1 MSSASARLKSRV
13 VDLLPAPLVF
23 RIAPVLYRR
32 QEPELAR
39 IRTFVPATR
48 TAIDIGGWLGP
59 WTRELA
65 RWCPQ
70 VHTFEP
76 QPDLAE
82 YLRRVVPANVTVH
95 EKAVA
100 DEPGVLPLVIPSAEH
115 GSRALASLDG
125 EAGPD
130 AIVHHVQ
137 VVRLDDMGFTDVGFV
152 KIDVEGHEREV
163 VEGAAALLTAHR
175 PRLLLEAEQRH
186 ISEPITDLF
195 ALVTGHDYDGWFLE
209 AGRWRPLEE
218 FDVERHQLAHL
229 DDVNRRDYIN
239 NFLFLP
245 GDDGGRAPDQLS

>member
-1 MSSASARLKSRV
+1 MSSAARIKSKV
-13 VDLLPAPLVF
+13 IDLLPDPVVF
-23 RIAPVLYRR
+23 RLVPVLYRR
-32 QEPELAR
+32 QEPELAVL
-39 IRTFVPATR
+39 RTYVPATR

-76 QPDLAE
+76 QPDLAS
-82 YLRRVVPANVTVH
+82 YLRRVVPTNVTVH

-100 DEPGVLPLVIPSAEH
+100 DKPGVLPLVIPSAEH

-125 EAGPD
+125 EAGPES
-130 AIVHHVQ
+130 IIHQVE
-137 VVRLDDMGFTDVGFV
+137 VVRLDDMGFTDIGFV

-163 VEGAAALLTAHR
+163 VEGAEALLAEQR

-186 ISEPITDLF
+186 IDEPITDLF
-195 ALVTGHDYDGWFLE
+195 ALVTGHGYDGWFLQ
-209 AGRWRPLEE
+209 GGHWHSLSE

-229 DDVNRRDYIN
+229 DDVTGGDYIN
-239 NFLFLP
+239 NFLFQP
-245 GDDGGRAPDQLS
+245 SEDGGASPSSEH

>member
-1 MSSASARLKSRV
+1 MTSTVAKIKSKV

-23 RIAPVLYRR
+23 RIAAVMYRR

-39 IRTFVPATR
+39 IRTYVPATR

-76 QPDLAE
+76 QPDLAR
-82 YLRRVVPANVTVH
+82 YLRRVVPKNVTIH

-100 DEPGVLPLVIPSAEH
+100 DRPGMLPLVIPSAEH
-115 GSRALASLDG
+115 GSRALASLSG
-125 EAGPD
+125 EAGPG
-130 AIVHHVQ
+130 AIIHEVE
-137 VVRLDDMGFTDVGFV
+137 VVRLDDMSFTDIGFV

-163 VEGAAALLTAHR
+163 VEGAHALLSEQR

-186 ISEPITDLF
+186 IDEPITDLF
-195 ALVTGHDYDGWFLE
+195 ALVTGHGYDGWFLQDD
-209 AGRWRPLEE
+209 RWCPIAD

-229 DDVNRRDYIN
+229 DDVTGDDYIN

-245 GDDGGRAPDQLS
+245 TEDGGGPPPN

>member
-1 MSSASARLKSRV
+1 MSSTAAKIKSKV
-13 VDLLPAPLVF
+13 VDLLPAPVVF

-39 IRTFVPATR
+39 IRSYVPATR

-65 RWCPQ
+65 RWCPH

-76 QPDLAE
+76 QPDLAS
-82 YLRRVVPANVTVH
+82 YLRRVVPKNVTVH

-100 DEPGVLPLVIPSAEH
+100 DKPGVLPLVIPSAEH
-115 GSRALASLDG
+115 GSRALASLGGD
-125 EAGPD
+125 AGPESITHQVD
-130 AIVHHVQ
+130 
-137 VVRLDDMGFTDVGFV
+137 VVRLDDMGFTDIGFV

-163 VEGAAALLTAHR
+163 IEGADALLAEQR

-186 ISEPITDLF
+186 IHEPITDLF
-195 ALVTGHDYDGWFLE
+195 GLVIGHGYDGWFLQDD
-209 AGRWRPLEE
+209 RWNPLAD

-229 DDVNRRDYIN
+229 DDVNGDEYIN
-239 NFLFLP
+239 NFLFMP
-245 GDDGGRAPDQLS
+245 AEDGGSPPPS